1 MKFLKSKLLLT
12 GLLCATFSG
21 VSAQDEAEETP
32 KTFEL
37 SGTVDTYFRY
47 NFSEDQGQAPATS
60 FANLPGFSLGMA
72 NLIAAYETEK
82 SGFVAD
88 LVFGPR
94 GNEAVFNS
102 TDGSNPIV
110 NQLYVFYKFG
120 EKTVL
125 TLGNFNTFLGYEVIS
140 PAANFNYS
148 TSYMFSYGPFS
159 HTGIKL
165 DYTINDNWSYMV
177 GLFNPTDLT
186 EFNPSDEYMFGAQ
199 LGFYGQYIN
208 FLSGMGQTQIDFTGG
223 IDLSESFYLG
233 VNATNYSA
241 EDSGFSGVALYPQ
254 YTMSS
259 TFALGLRFEAF
270 YDDSTVFK
278 QPDVDNTSITLTGSY
293 TNGNFTF
300 KPELRLDQA
309 SASIFTG
316 ANLLP
321 EKQLASFIVAAIY
334 SF

>member
-1 MKFLKSKLLLT
+1 M
-12 GLLCATFSG
+12 
-21 VSAQDEAEETP
+21 
-32 KTFEL
+32 
-37 SGTVDTYFRY
+37 
-47 NFSEDQGQAPATS
+47 
-60 FANLPGFSLGMA
+60 
-72 NLIAAYETEK
+72 
-82 SGFVAD
+82 
-88 LVFGPR
+88 
-94 GNEAVFNS
+94 
-102 TDGSNPIV
+102 
-110 NQLYVFYKFG
+110 FYKFG

-233 VNATNYSA
+233 VNATNYSG
-241 EDSGFSGVALYPQ
+241 EDTGFSGVALYPQ

-270 YDDSTVFK
+270 YDDSTVFE

-316 ANLLP
+316 ANFLP